1 MQAFSIDDLK
11 QRPRSIE
18 DAARREPVTIRDAG
32 EEFVLMTRRAFDAL
46 QGAIPK
52 TDILPKAIQAGP
64 YRRAH
69 AVDDLPE
76 DLADELLE
84 GLAQAAKTPYRID

>member
-18 DAARREPVTIRDAG
+18 DAARREPVTIRDDG
-32 EEFVLMTRRAFDAL
+32 EEFVLMTRRDFDAL
-46 QGAIPK
+46 QGTAPK
-52 TDILPKAIQAGP
+52 SDILPRAIQAGP
-64 YRRAH
+64 HRRAH
-69 AVDDLPE
+69 TVDELPE
-76 DLADELLE
+76 DLAGELLE